1 MLSTTA
7 LKENTRLLVL
17 SKDLRMRQAL
27 TASLS
32 GEFEVITQ
40 AERYLAEEL
49 LDEVDVDVAIVD
61 LDDDDASGEEL
72 KAFQK
77 HSDER
82 GVPVVVMVHDE
93 RRSYAMDLVAQGA
106 YDYFRK
112 PPHLGELKL
121 VVHRA
126 RQHRRLTRDLHTVQA
141 PKEPGRC
148 DRLIGDSAAM
158 HKVYDMIK
166 RVANIDANVV
176 IRGESG
182 TGKELVASA
191 IHNLGS
197 RTSQPFVPVA
207 FSAIPETLLESEL
220 FGHERGSFTGASGS
234 REGCFER
241 VGSGTIFLDE
251 VGELPLTTQ
260 VKLLRVL
267 QEREFTRVGGKKTQR
282 LDARVLF
289 ATHRDLESMVKSG
302 EFREDLYYRVQVVKI
317 DIPPLR
323 QRKEDIPL
331 LARHFTAKF
340 GTSFGKPESH
350 LTSDGL
356 AELIRYDWPGNVREL
371 ENVLQRAVILAED
384 GKVSRTAVNA
394 SFVTE
399 LPRFGP
405 VPQLSGSF
413 EDQVR
418 QFKLNLIHEALH
430 AADGNKTLAAARLG
444 ITRAYLH
451 RLLSRSVSSD
461 GGDGA
466 ADDSGRKTVRA
477 S

>member
-1 MLSTTA
+1 
-7 LKENTRLLVL
+7 
-17 SKDLRMRQAL
+17 MRQAL

-32 GEFEVITQ
+32 GDFEVIAS
-40 AERYLAEEL
+40 AERQLAEQL
-49 LDEVDVDVAIVD
+49 LDQVDVDVAIVD
-61 LDDDDASGEEL
+61 LGDDDTAVAEL

-77 HSDER
+77 HSHDR
-82 GVPVVVMVHDE
+82 GVPVVVMAHDE
-93 RRSYAMDLVAQGA
+93 RRSDAMSLVSQGA

-126 RQHRRLTRDLHTVQA
+126 KQHRRLTRDLRSVQA
-141 PKEPGRC
+141 PQERRRR
-148 DRLIGDSAAM
+148 DRLIGESAAM
-158 HKVYDMIK
+158 QKVYDMIN
-166 RVANIDANVV
+166 RVANIEANVV
-176 IRGESG
+176 ISGESG

-197 RTSQPFVPVA
+197 RADQPFVPVS
-207 FSAIPETLLESEL
+207 FSVIPETLLDSEL

-251 VGELPLTTQ
+251 VGELTLSAQ

-282 LDARVLF
+282 LAARVVF
-289 ATHRDLESMVKSG
+289 ATHRDLEAMVRSG
-302 EFREDLYYRVQVVKI
+302 DFREDLYYRVQVVKI

-331 LARHFTAKF
+331 LARHFIAKF
-340 GTSFGKPESH
+340 GKSFGKPDSQ

-356 AELIRYDWPGNVREL
+356 AELIRHDWPGNVREL
-371 ENVLQRAVILAED
+371 ENVVQRAVILAEN
-384 GKVSRTAVNA
+384 GNVSRQAVNA

-399 LPRFGP
+399 PRFGAA
-405 VPQLSGSF
+405 PQLSGSF

-418 QFKLNLIHEALH
+418 QFKLNLIEDALR
-430 AADGNKTLAAARLG
+430 AANGNKTLAAARLG

-451 RLLSRSVSSD
+451 RLLSRSVSSE
-461 GGDGA
+461 GNGA
-466 ADDSGRKTVRA
+466 ADDSGRNSARA
-477 S
+477 I

>member
-1 MLSTTA
+1 
-7 LKENTRLLVL
+7 
-17 SKDLRMRQAL
+17 MRQAL
-27 TASLS
+27 TASLR
-32 GEFEVITQ
+32 GEFEVIAE
-40 AERYLAEEL
+40 AERPRAEEL
-49 LDEVDVDVAIVD
+49 LDEIDMDVAIVD
-61 LDDDDASGEEL
+61 LDDEDITGEEL

-77 HSDER
+77 HSHER
-82 GVPVVVMVHDE
+82 GVPVVVMAHDE
-93 RRSYAMDLVAQGA
+93 RRAEAMDLVAQGA

-126 RQHRRLTRDLHTVQA
+126 RQHRRLTRDLRSVQA
-141 PKEPGRC
+141 PKEQHRC
-148 DRLIGDSAAM
+148 DRLIGESAAM
-158 HKVYDMIK
+158 LKVYDMIK

-182 TGKELVASA
+182 TGKELVAGA
-191 IHNLGS
+191 IHNLGA
-197 RTSQPFVPVA
+197 RRAEPFVPVA

-241 VGSGTIFLDE
+241 VGAGTIFLDE
-251 VGELPLTTQ
+251 VGELTLTAQ

-267 QEREFTRVGGKKTQR
+267 QEKEFIRVGGKKTQP
-282 LDARVLF
+282 LEARVLF
-289 ATHRDLESMVKSG
+289 ATHRDMEAMVRSG

-331 LARHFTAKF
+331 LARHFIAKF
-340 GTSFGKPESH
+340 GKSFGKPESH

-356 AELIRYDWPGNVREL
+356 SELIRHDWPGNVREL
-371 ENVLQRAVILAED
+371 ENVVQRAVILAEN
-384 GKVSRTAVNA
+384 GEVSRQAVNS

-399 LPRFGP
+399 PRSGSA
-405 VPQLSGSF
+405 PQLSGSF
-413 EDQVR
+413 EDQVK
-418 QFKLNLIHEALH
+418 QFKLNLIQDALE
-430 AADGNKTLAAARLG
+430 AADNNKTLAASRLG

-451 RLLSRSVSSD
+451 RLLSRSVSSE
-461 GGDGA
+461 GNGT
-466 ADDSGRKTVRA
+466 ADDKGRSSARA

>member
-1 MLSTTA
+1 
-7 LKENTRLLVL
+7 
-17 SKDLRMRQAL
+17 MRQAL

-32 GEFEVITQ
+32 DDFEV
-40 AERYLAEEL
+40 LAEASRQRAEAL
-49 LDEVDVDVAIVD
+49 LDQVDVDVAIVD
-61 LDDDDASGEEL
+61 LDDDDSAVEEL

-77 HSDER
+77 HSDDR
-82 GVPVVVMVHDE
+82 GVPVVGMAHDE
-93 RRSYAMDLVAQGA
+93 RRSDAMSLVAQGA

-126 RQHRRLTRDLHTVQA
+126 EQHRRLTHDLRSVQA
-141 PKEPGRC
+141 PKEQGQC
-148 DRLIGDSAAM
+148 DRLIGESAAM
-158 HKVYDMIK
+158 QKVYDMIK
-166 RVANIDANVV
+166 RVANLDANVV

-182 TGKELVASA
+182 TGKELVACA

-197 RTSQPFVPVA
+197 RADQPFVPIA
-207 FSAIPETLLESEL
+207 LSAIPETLLESEL

-251 VGELPLTTQ
+251 VGELTLPTQ

-282 LDARVLF
+282 LNARVLF
-289 ATHRDLESMVKSG
+289 ATHRDLESMVKTG

-331 LARHFTAKF
+331 LARHFIAKF
-340 GTSFGKPESH
+340 GKSFGKPESQ

-356 AELIRYDWPGNVREL
+356 AELMRHDWPGNVREL
-371 ENVLQRAVILAED
+371 ENVVQRAVILAENGD
-384 GKVSRTAVNA
+384 VSRQAVNS

-399 LPRFGP
+399 PRFGAA
-405 VPQLSGSF
+405 PQLSGTF

-418 QFKLNLIHEALH
+418 QFKLNLIRDALES
-430 AADGNKTLAAARLG
+430 ADGNKTLASARFG

-451 RLLSRSVSSD
+451 RLLSRSVSSE
-461 GGDGA
+461 GIGA
-466 ADDSGRKTVRA
+466 ADDNARNSAKA

>member
-1 MLSTTA
+1 
-7 LKENTRLLVL
+7 
-17 SKDLRMRQAL
+17 MRQAL

-32 GEFEVITQ
+32 GEFEVLPE
-40 AERYLAEEL
+40 AERSRAEEW
-49 LDEVDVDVAIVD
+49 LDQVDVDVAIVD
-61 LDDDDASGEEL
+61 LEDDDSAIEEL

-77 HSDER
+77 HSHDR
-82 GVPVVVMVHDE
+82 GVPVVVMAHDE
-93 RRSYAMDLVAQGA
+93 RRADAMSLVSQGA

-126 RQHRRLTRDLHTVQA
+126 EQHRRLTRDLRRVQT
-141 PKEPGRC
+141 PKEQRRC

-158 HKVYDMIK
+158 QKVYDMIR
-166 RVANIDANVV
+166 RVANLDANVV

-197 RTSQPFVPVA
+197 RIDHPFVPVA

-241 VGSGTIFLDE
+241 VGAGTIFLDE

-289 ATHRDLESMVKSG
+289 ATHRDLELMVKSG

-331 LARHFTAKF
+331 LARHFVAKF
-340 GTSFGKPESH
+340 GKSFGKPESQ

-356 AELIRYDWPGNVREL
+356 AELIRHDWPGNVREL
-371 ENVLQRAVILAED
+371 ENVVQRAVILAENGD
-384 GKVSRTAVNA
+384 VSRQAVNA

-399 LPRFGP
+399 PRSGSASL
-405 VPQLSGSF
+405 LSGTF

-418 QFKLNLIHEALH
+418 QFKLNLIQGALQ
-430 AADGNKTLAAARLG
+430 AAEGNKTLAASRLG

-451 RLLSRSVSSD
+451 RLLSRSVSRE
-461 GGDGA
+461 GDGA
-466 ADDSGRKTVRA
+466 ADDSGRNSA
-477 S
+477 QAG